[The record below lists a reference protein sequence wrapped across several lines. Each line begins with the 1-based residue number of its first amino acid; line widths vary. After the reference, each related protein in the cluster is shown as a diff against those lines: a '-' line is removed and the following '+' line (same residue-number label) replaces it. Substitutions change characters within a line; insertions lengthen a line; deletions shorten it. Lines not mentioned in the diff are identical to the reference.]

1 MISAPAS
8 KTNPVI
14 VIGAHAVSDSV
25 QALGY
30 ASEQKRQEILTS
42 WGLHSS
48 GRSWIYKS
56 EFRGY
61 VWVGNI
67 NLGASLQ
74 VLFKLTGLDE

>member
-8 KTNPVI
+8 KTNLII
-14 VIGAHAVSDSV
+14 VIGAQSVSDSV
-25 QALGY
+25 LGY
-30 ASEQKRQEILTS
+30 ASEQKRQEILAS

-56 EFRGY
+56 EFRGQ

-74 VLFKLTGLDE
+74 VIFKTTGLDE